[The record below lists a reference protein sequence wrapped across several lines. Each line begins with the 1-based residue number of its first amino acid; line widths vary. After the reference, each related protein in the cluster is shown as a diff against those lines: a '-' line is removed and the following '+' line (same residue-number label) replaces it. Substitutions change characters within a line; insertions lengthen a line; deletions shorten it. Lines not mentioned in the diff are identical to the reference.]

1 MLYTFLLLG
10 GGAAAEGG
18 EKSALGS
25 FLPLIF
31 IMVIFYFFMIRPQM
45 RKQKEIKKHRE
56 SLKIGDKVITIGG
69 IHGKIVDMDE
79 TTVVLE
85 VNDKTKIKFEKTAI
99 SAESTANLKAQDAKA
114 EPAKVIERTEDAK

>member
-1 MLYTFLLLG
+1 MIYNILLLG

-25 FLPLIF
+25 FLPLVF

-56 SLKIGDKVITIGG
+56 SLSVGDKVVTIGG
-69 IHGKIVDMDE
+69 IHGKIIDMDE
-79 TTVVLE
+79 STVTLE
-85 VNDKTKIKFEKTAI
+85 VAEKTRIKFEKSAI
-99 SAESTANLKAQDAKA
+99 SAESTANVKAKTATP
-114 EPAKVIERTEDAK
+114 ETAKVIEHSGEGK

>member
-56 SLKIGDKVITIGG
+56 SLKVGDKVITIGG

-85 VNDKTKIKFEKTAI
+85 VNDKTKIKFEKSAI
-99 SAESTANLKAQDAKA
+99 SAESTASLNAKNQKA
-114 EPAKVIERTEDAK
+114 ETAQVVERTEDAK

>member
-1 MLYTFLLLG
+1 
-10 GGAAAEGG
+10 
-18 EKSALGS
+18 
-25 FLPLIF
+25 
-31 IMVIFYFFMIRPQM
+31 MVIFYFFMIRPQM